1 MNEDQIITSPGGLG
15 GGMLANPEG
24 SVAQVVQGGLGKVG
38 SPAPQQ
44 QGYAR
49 NSSLEMFEV
58 ANAEK
63 QKAKEMQFE
72 NEALRAR
79 GDQMKYKAENSAM
92 KDNQINQMLKAGQ
105 LDEETALGIISDPSV
120 SDSTKQN
127 IANVF
132 YPAQAA
138 KTWYSPSDKDHSG
151 FGLRVDDEDKQAEIY
166 AQSRAAGTPGARI
179 PYQSDIDARAS
190 QAESDIYNN
199 WNASTDQQN
208 QMLASDPDINNKQM
222 AWR

>member
-1 MNEDQIITSPGGLG
+1 MNEDQIIASPGGLG
-15 GGMLANPEG
+15 GVAAPMQG
-24 SVAQVVQGGLGKVG
+24 SVVQAVQGGLGKVA
-38 SPAPQQ
+38 SEAPAQ

-79 GDQMKYKAENSAM
+79 GDQMRYKAENSAM

-105 LDEETALGIISDPSV
+105 LDEKTALGIISDPSV

-132 YPAQAA
+132 YPVQATEA
-138 KTWYSPSDKDHSG
+138 KDYYDNGTTYYGDDWQSPIMG
-151 FGLRVDDEDKQAEIY
+151 TDEAKQAEIY
-166 AQSRAAGTPGARI
+166 AQSRSAGTPGEMNVTGRG
-179 PYQSDIDARAS
+179 Y
-190 QAESDIYNN
+190 
-199 WNASTDQQN
+199 
-208 QMLASDPDINNKQM
+208 
-222 AWR
+222 

>member
-1 MNEDQIITSPGGLG
+1 MNEDQIVAREGGLG
-15 GGMLANPEG
+15 GVAVPMQG
-24 SVAQVVQGGLGKVG
+24 SMAQAVQGGLGKVATEA
-38 SPAPQQ
+38 PAQ
-44 QGYAR
+44 QGYGR

-79 GDQMKYKAENSAM
+79 GDQMKYKAENAAM

-105 LDEETALGIISDPSV
+105 LDEETALSIINDPSV

-132 YPAQAA
+132 YPAQATREVPTSA
-138 KTWYSPSDKDHSG
+138 EDREFYRADGVNYPDSYNTT
-151 FGLRVDDEDKQAEIY
+151 DEAKQAEIY
-166 AQSRAAGTPGARI
+166 AQSKGLGIPGEMNVNWDNGRNLNDYI
-179 PYQSDIDARAS
+179 TTDSSRSSDGMNIDERS
-190 QAESDIYNN
+190 RY
-199 WNASTDQQN
+199 
-208 QMLASDPDINNKQM
+208 
-222 AWR
+222 R

>member
-1 MNEDQIITSPGGLG
+1 MNEDQIVARQGGLG
-15 GGMLANPEG
+15 GVAAPMQG
-24 SVAQVVQGGLGKVG
+24 SVAQAVQGGLGKVATEA
-38 SPAPQQ
+38 PAQ
-44 QGYAR
+44 QGYGR

-79 GDQMKYKAENSAM
+79 GDQMKYKAENAAM

-105 LDEETALGIISDPSV
+105 LDEETALGIINDPSV

-132 YPAQAA
+132 YPAQAT
-138 KTWYSPSDKDHSG
+138 KDVGLQNSSWTNGSDEYG
-151 FGLRVDDEDKQAEIY
+151 FSDQAAYATDEAKQAEIY
-166 AQSRAAGTPGARI
+166 AQSRAAGTPGEMNVSGK
-179 PYQSDIDARAS
+179 Y
-190 QAESDIYNN
+190 
-199 WNASTDQQN
+199 W
-208 QMLASDPDINNKQM
+208 
-222 AWR
+222 

>member
-1 MNEDQIITSPGGLG
+1 MNEDQIIASPGGLG

-24 SVAQVVQGGLGKVG
+24 SVAQAVQGGLGKVG

-132 YPAQAA
+132 YPVQAT

-166 AQSRAAGTPGARI
+166 AQSRAAGTPGEMNVSGRG
-179 PYQSDIDARAS
+179 Y
-190 QAESDIYNN
+190 
-199 WNASTDQQN
+199 
-208 QMLASDPDINNKQM
+208 
-222 AWR
+222 

>member
-1 MNEDQIITSPGGLG
+1 MNEDQIIASPGGLG
-15 GGMLANPEG
+15 GGTLANPEG
-24 SVAQVVQGGLGKVG
+24 SVAQAVQGGLGKVG

-92 KDNQINQMLKAGQ
+92 KDNQINQMLKDGQ
-105 LDEETALGIISDPSV
+105 LDEKTALGIINDPSV

-132 YPAQAA
+132 YPVQANEA
-138 KTWYSPSDKDHSG
+138 KDYIDNGTMYYGDDW
-151 FGLRVDDEDKQAEIY
+151 VDPVMGKNEAKQAEID
-166 AQSRAAGTPGARI
+166 AQSRAAGNPGEMNVSGRG
-179 PYQSDIDARAS
+179 Y
-190 QAESDIYNN
+190 
-199 WNASTDQQN
+199 
-208 QMLASDPDINNKQM
+208 
-222 AWR
+222 

>member
-1 MNEDQIITSPGGLG
+1 MNEDQIVARQGGLG
-15 GGMLANPEG
+15 GVATPMQG
-24 SVAQVVQGGLGKVG
+24 SVAQAVQGGLGKVATEA
-38 SPAPQQ
+38 PAQ
-44 QGYAR
+44 QGYGR

-105 LDEETALGIISDPSV
+105 LDEETALGIINDPSV

-132 YPAQAA
+132 YPVQASKA
-138 KTWYSPSDKDHSG
+138 IDYVDNGTMYYGDDWVDPIMGKDES
-151 FGLRVDDEDKQAEIY
+151 KQAQIN
-166 AQSRAAGTPGARI
+166 AQSKGLGIPGEMNVSGRG
-179 PYQSDIDARAS
+179 Y
-190 QAESDIYNN
+190 
-199 WNASTDQQN
+199 
-208 QMLASDPDINNKQM
+208 
-222 AWR
+222 

>member
-1 MNEDQIITSPGGLG
+1 MNEDQIVARQGGLG
-15 GGMLANPEG
+15 GVAAPMQG
-24 SVAQVVQGGLGKVG
+24 SVAQAVQGGLGKVATEA
-38 SPAPQQ
+38 PAQ
-44 QGYAR
+44 QGYGR

-79 GDQMKYKAENSAM
+79 GDQMKYKAENAAM

-105 LDEETALGIISDPSV
+105 LDEETALGIINDPSV

-132 YPAQAA
+132 YPAQATEA
-138 KTWYSPSDKDHSG
+138 KDYYDNGTTYYGDDWQSPIMG
-151 FGLRVDDEDKQAEIY
+151 TDEDKQAEID
-166 AQSRAAGTPGARI
+166 AKSRAAGIRGEMNVSGK
-179 PYQSDIDARAS
+179 Y
-190 QAESDIYNN
+190 
-199 WNASTDQQN
+199 W
-208 QMLASDPDINNKQM
+208 
-222 AWR
+222 

>member
-1 MNEDQIITSPGGLG
+1 MNEDQIVARQGGLG
-15 GGMLANPEG
+15 GGVAAPMQG
-24 SVAQVVQGGLGKVG
+24 SVAQAVQGGLGKVATE
-38 SPAPQQ
+38 APTQ
-44 QGYAR
+44 QGYGR

-79 GDQMKYKAENSAM
+79 GDQMKYKAENAAM

-105 LDEETALGIISDPSV
+105 LDEETALGIINDPSV

-132 YPAQAA
+132 YPAQATEA
-138 KTWYSPSDKDHSG
+138 KDYYDNGTTYYGDDWQSPIMG
-151 FGLRVDDEDKQAEIY
+151 TDEAKQAEIY
-166 AQSRAAGTPGARI
+166 AQSKGLGIPGEMNVSGRG
-179 PYQSDIDARAS
+179 Y
-190 QAESDIYNN
+190 
-199 WNASTDQQN
+199 
-208 QMLASDPDINNKQM
+208 
-222 AWR
+222 

>member
-1 MNEDQIITSPGGLG
+1 MNEDQIIASPGGLG

-24 SVAQVVQGGLGKVG
+24 SVAQAVQGGLGKVG

-79 GDQMKYKAENSAM
+79 GDQMKYKAE

-105 LDEETALGIISDPSV
+105 LDEETALGILQDRDISDA
-120 SDSTKQN
+120 TKQN
-127 IANVF
+127 IVNVF
-132 YPAQAA
+132 YPAQAKKEA
-138 KTWYSPSDKDHSG
+138 GLRNMSYASDEYSPGEQMSYTT
-151 FGLRVDDEDKQAEIY
+151 DEAKQAEIY
-166 AQSRAAGTPGARI
+166 AKSRAAGTPGEMNVTGI
-179 PYQSDIDARAS
+179 GY
-190 QAESDIYNN
+190 
-199 WNASTDQQN
+199 
-208 QMLASDPDINNKQM
+208 
-222 AWR
+222 

>member
-1 MNEDQIITSPGGLG
+1 MNEDQIVARQGGLG
-15 GGMLANPEG
+15 GVAAPMQD
-24 SVAQVVQGGLGKVG
+24 SVAQAVQGGLGKVAAEA
-38 SPAPQQ
+38 PAQ
-44 QGYAR
+44 QGYGR

-79 GDQMKYKAENSAM
+79 GDQMKYKAENAAM

-105 LDEETALGIISDPSV
+105 LDEETALGIINDPSV

-132 YPAQAA
+132 YPVQATEA
-138 KTWYSPSDKDHSG
+138 KDYYDNGTTYYGDDWQSPIMG
-151 FGLRVDDEDKQAEIY
+151 TDDAKQAEIY
-166 AQSRAAGTPGARI
+166 AQSRAAGIRGEMNVSGK
-179 PYQSDIDARAS
+179 Y
-190 QAESDIYNN
+190 
-199 WNASTDQQN
+199 W
-208 QMLASDPDINNKQM
+208 
-222 AWR
+222 

>member
-1 MNEDQIITSPGGLG
+1 MNEDQIVARQGGLG
-15 GGMLANPEG
+15 GVAAPMQG
-24 SVAQVVQGGLGKVG
+24 SVAQAVQGGLGKVATE
-38 SPAPQQ
+38 APVQ
-44 QGYAR
+44 QGYGR

-79 GDQMKYKAENSAM
+79 GDQIKYKAENSAM

-105 LDEETALGIISDPSV
+105 LDEETALGIINDPSV

-132 YPAQAA
+132 YPAKATIEA
-138 KTWYSPSDKDHSG
+138 GLRNMSYASDEYSPGDQMTYST
-151 FGLRVDDEDKQAEIY
+151 DEDKQAEIY
-166 AQSRAAGTPGARI
+166 AQARAAGIPGAMNVSGK
-179 PYQSDIDARAS
+179 Y
-190 QAESDIYNN
+190 
-199 WNASTDQQN
+199 W
-208 QMLASDPDINNKQM
+208 
-222 AWR
+222 

>member
-1 MNEDQIITSPGGLG
+1 MNEDQIVARQGGLG
-15 GGMLANPEG
+15 GVAAPMQG
-24 SVAQVVQGGLGKVG
+24 SVAQAVQGGLGKVATE
-38 SPAPQQ
+38 APTQ
-44 QGYAR
+44 QGYGR

-105 LDEETALGIISDPSV
+105 LDEETALGIINDPSV

-132 YPAQAA
+132 YPVQATREVPTDPEDREYYGA
-138 KTWYSPSDKDHSG
+138 DGVNYPDSYNTT
-151 FGLRVDDEDKQAEIY
+151 DEAKQAEIY
-166 AQSRAAGTPGARI
+166 AQSKGLGIPGEMNVSGRG
-179 PYQSDIDARAS
+179 Y
-190 QAESDIYNN
+190 
-199 WNASTDQQN
+199 
-208 QMLASDPDINNKQM
+208 
-222 AWR
+222 

>member
-1 MNEDQIITSPGGLG
+1 MNEDQIIASPGGLG
-15 GGMLANPEG
+15 GGTLANPEG
-24 SVAQVVQGGLGKVG
+24 SVAQAVQGGLGKVG

-79 GDQMKYKAENSAM
+79 GDQMRYKAENSAM

-105 LDEETALGIISDPSV
+105 LDEEAALGIINDPSV

-132 YPAQAA
+132 YPVQATEA
-138 KTWYSPSDKDHSG
+138 KDYYDNGTTYYGDDWQSPIMG
-151 FGLRVDDEDKQAEIY
+151 TDEAKQAEIY
-166 AQSRAAGTPGARI
+166 AQSRSAGTPGEMNVTGRG
-179 PYQSDIDARAS
+179 Y
-190 QAESDIYNN
+190 
-199 WNASTDQQN
+199 
-208 QMLASDPDINNKQM
+208 
-222 AWR
+222 

>member
-1 MNEDQIITSPGGLG
+1 MNEDQIVARQGGLG
-15 GGMLANPEG
+15 GVAAPMQG
-24 SVAQVVQGGLGKVG
+24 SVAQAVQGGLGKVAAEA
-38 SPAPQQ
+38 PAQ
-44 QGYAR
+44 QGYGR

-79 GDQMKYKAENSAM
+79 GDQMKYKAENAAM

-105 LDEETALGIISDPSV
+105 LDEETALGIINDPSV

-132 YPAQAA
+132 YPVQATREVPTDPEDREYYRA
-138 KTWYSPSDKDHSG
+138 DGVNYPDSYNTT
-151 FGLRVDDEDKQAEIY
+151 DEAKQAEIY
-166 AQSRAAGTPGARI
+166 AQSKGLGTPGAMNVSGRG
-179 PYQSDIDARAS
+179 Y
-190 QAESDIYNN
+190 
-199 WNASTDQQN
+199 
-208 QMLASDPDINNKQM
+208 
-222 AWR
+222 

>member
-1 MNEDQIITSPGGLG
+1 MNEDQIIASPGGLG

-24 SVAQVVQGGLGKVG
+24 SVAQAVQGGLGKVG
-38 SPAPQQ
+38 SPATQQ

-79 GDQMKYKAENSAM
+79 GEQMKYKAENSAM

-105 LDEETALGIISDPSV
+105 LDEQTALGIINDPSV

-132 YPAQAA
+132 YPVQATKEDGIRNMSYA
-138 KTWYSPSDKDHSG
+138 DDEYSPG
-151 FGLRVDDEDKQAEIY
+151 DEMSYATDEAKQNQIY
-166 AQSRAAGTPGARI
+166 AQSKGLGTPG
-179 PYQSDIDARAS
+179 SM
-190 QAESDIYNN
+190 NVN
-199 WNASTDQQN
+199 WQ
-208 QMLASDPDINNKQM
+208 
-222 AWR
+222 

>member
-1 MNEDQIITSPGGLG
+1 MNEDQIIASPGGLG
-15 GGMLANPEG
+15 GGILANPEG
-24 SVAQVVQGGLGKVG
+24 SVAQAVRGGLGKVG

-105 LDEETALGIISDPSV
+105 IDEETANKIFQDPSV
-120 SDSTKQN
+120 SAATKQN
-127 IANVF
+127 IINVF
-132 YPAQAA
+132 YPAQATKEA
-138 KTWYSPSDKDHSG
+138 GLRNMSYASDEYSPGDEMSYTT
-151 FGLRVDDEDKQAEIY
+151 DEDKQAEIN
-166 AQSRAAGTPGARI
+166 AQSRAAGIPGEMNITGRG
-179 PYQSDIDARAS
+179 Y
-190 QAESDIYNN
+190 
-199 WNASTDQQN
+199 
-208 QMLASDPDINNKQM
+208 
-222 AWR
+222 

>member
-1 MNEDQIITSPGGLG
+1 MNEDQIVARQGGLG
-15 GGMLANPEG
+15 GAAAPMQG
-24 SVAQVVQGGLGKVG
+24 SVAQAAQGGLGKVATE
-38 SPAPQQ
+38 APIQ
-44 QGYAR
+44 QGYGR

-79 GDQMKYKAENSAM
+79 GDQMKYKAENAAM

-105 LDEETALGIISDPSV
+105 LDEETALGIINDPSV

-132 YPAQAA
+132 YPVQATEA
-138 KTWYSPSDKDHSG
+138 KDYYDNGTTYYGDDWQSPIMG
-151 FGLRVDDEDKQAEIY
+151 TDEAKQAEIY
-166 AQSRAAGTPGARI
+166 AQSRAAGNPGAMNVSGRG
-179 PYQSDIDARAS
+179 Y
-190 QAESDIYNN
+190 
-199 WNASTDQQN
+199 
-208 QMLASDPDINNKQM
+208 
-222 AWR
+222 

>member
-1 MNEDQIITSPGGLG
+1 MNEDQIVARQGGLG
-15 GGMLANPEG
+15 GVAAPMQG
-24 SVAQVVQGGLGKVG
+24 SVAQAMQSGLGKVATEA
-38 SPAPQQ
+38 PAQ
-44 QGYAR
+44 QGYGR

-105 LDEETALGIISDPSV
+105 LDEETALGIINDPSV

-132 YPAQAA
+132 YPVQATEA
-138 KTWYSPSDKDHSG
+138 KDYYDNGTTYYGDDWQSPIMG
-151 FGLRVDDEDKQAEIY
+151 TDEDKQADID
-166 AQSRAAGTPGARI
+166 AKSKGLGTPGAMNVNWDHGR
-179 PYQSDIDARAS
+179 SIDDYITTDPSRAS
-190 QAESDIYNN
+190 DGMNIDERSRY
-199 WNASTDQQN
+199 
-208 QMLASDPDINNKQM
+208 
-222 AWR
+222 R

>member
-1 MNEDQIITSPGGLG
+1 MNEDQIVARQGGLG
-15 GGMLANPEG
+15 VVAAPMQG
-24 SVAQVVQGGLGKVG
+24 SVAQAMQGGLGKVG
-38 SPAPQQ
+38 SPTPQQ

-79 GDQMKYKAENSAM
+79 GEQMRYKAENAAM

-105 LDEETALGIISDPSV
+105 LDEETALSIINDPSV

-132 YPAQAA
+132 YPAQATREVPTSA
-138 KTWYSPSDKDHSG
+138 EDREFYRADGVNYPDSYNTT
-151 FGLRVDDEDKQAEIY
+151 DEAKQAEIY
-166 AQSRAAGTPGARI
+166 AQSKGLGIPGEMNVSGRG
-179 PYQSDIDARAS
+179 Y
-190 QAESDIYNN
+190 
-199 WNASTDQQN
+199 
-208 QMLASDPDINNKQM
+208 
-222 AWR
+222 

>member
-1 MNEDQIITSPGGLG
+1 MNEDQIVARQGGLG
-15 GGMLANPEG
+15 GVAAPMQG
-24 SVAQVVQGGLGKVG
+24 SVAQAVQGGLGKVATEA
-38 SPAPQQ
+38 PAQ
-44 QGYAR
+44 QGYGR

-79 GDQMKYKAENSAM
+79 GDQMKYKAENAAM

-105 LDEETALGIISDPSV
+105 LDEETALGIINDPSV

-132 YPAQAA
+132 YPVQATEA
-138 KTWYSPSDKDHSG
+138 KDYYDNGTTYYGDDWQSPIMG
-151 FGLRVDDEDKQAEIY
+151 TDEAKQAEIY
-166 AQSRAAGTPGARI
+166 AQSRAAGNPGEMNVSGRG
-179 PYQSDIDARAS
+179 Y
-190 QAESDIYNN
+190 
-199 WNASTDQQN
+199 
-208 QMLASDPDINNKQM
+208 
-222 AWR
+222 

>member
-1 MNEDQIITSPGGLG
+1 MNEDQIIASPGGLG
-15 GGMLANPEG
+15 GGMLSNPEG
-24 SVAQVVQGGLGKVG
+24 SVAQAVQGGLGKVG

-92 KDNQINQMLKAGQ
+92 KDNQINQMLKDGQ
-105 LDEETALGIISDPSV
+105 LDEKTALGIINDPSV

-132 YPAQAA
+132 YPVQATKEVPTDPENRDFYRQHGVA
-138 KTWYSPSDKDHSG
+138 YPDSYNTI
-151 FGLRVDDEDKQAEIY
+151 DEDKQAEIY
-166 AQSRAAGTPGARI
+166 AQSRAAGTPGEMNVSGRG
-179 PYQSDIDARAS
+179 Y
-190 QAESDIYNN
+190 
-199 WNASTDQQN
+199 
-208 QMLASDPDINNKQM
+208 
-222 AWR
+222 

>member
-1 MNEDQIITSPGGLG
+1 MNEDQIIASPGGLG
-15 GGMLANPEG
+15 GGNIIANPEG
-24 SVAQVVQGGLGKVG
+24 SLALAVQGGLGKVG

-49 NSSLEMFEV
+49 NSSLEMLEV

-79 GDQMKYKAENSAM
+79 GEQMKYKAENSAM

-105 LDEETALGIISDPSV
+105 LDEETALSIISDPSV

-132 YPAQAA
+132 YPVQATKEA
-138 KTWYSPSDKDHSG
+138 GLRNMSYASDEYSPGDQMSYTT
-151 FGLRVDDEDKQAEIY
+151 DEDKQAQIY
-166 AQSRAAGTPGARI
+166 AQSRAAGIPGEMNVNWDNGRNLNDYI
-179 PYQSDIDARAS
+179 TTDSSRAS
-190 QAESDIYNN
+190 DGMNIDERSRY
-199 WNASTDQQN
+199 
-208 QMLASDPDINNKQM
+208 
-222 AWR
+222 R

>member
-1 MNEDQIITSPGGLG
+1 MNEDQIVARQGGLG
-15 GGMLANPEG
+15 VVAAPMQG
-24 SVAQVVQGGLGKVG
+24 SVAQAVQGGLGKVAAE
-38 SPAPQQ
+38 APRQ
-44 QGYAR
+44 QGYGR

-79 GDQMKYKAENSAM
+79 GDQMKYKAENAAM

-105 LDEETALGIISDPSV
+105 LDEETALGIINDPSV

-132 YPAQAA
+132 YPVQATEA
-138 KTWYSPSDKDHSG
+138 KDYYDNGTTYYGNDWQSPIMG
-151 FGLRVDDEDKQAEIY
+151 TDDAKQAQIN
-166 AQSRAAGTPGARI
+166 AQSKGLGTPGAMNVSGSR
-179 PYQSDIDARAS
+179 Y
-190 QAESDIYNN
+190 
-199 WNASTDQQN
+199 
-208 QMLASDPDINNKQM
+208 
-222 AWR
+222 

>member
-1 MNEDQIITSPGGLG
+1 MNEDQIVARQGGLG
-15 GGMLANPEG
+15 GVAVPMQG
-24 SVAQVVQGGLGKVG
+24 SVAQAVQGGLGKVATEA
-38 SPAPQQ
+38 PAQ
-44 QGYAR
+44 QGYGR

-79 GDQMKYKAENSAM
+79 GDQMKYKAENAAM

-105 LDEETALGIISDPSV
+105 LDEETALSIINDPSV

-132 YPAQAA
+132 YPVQATREVPTSA
-138 KTWYSPSDKDHSG
+138 EDREFYRADGVNYPDSYNTT
-151 FGLRVDDEDKQAEIY
+151 DEAKQAEIY
-166 AQSRAAGTPGARI
+166 AQSKGLGIPGEMNVNWDNGRNLNDYI
-179 PYQSDIDARAS
+179 TTDSSRSSDGMNIDERS
-190 QAESDIYNN
+190 RY
-199 WNASTDQQN
+199 
-208 QMLASDPDINNKQM
+208 
-222 AWR
+222 R

>member
-1 MNEDQIITSPGGLG
+1 MNEDQIIASPGGLG
-15 GGMLANPEG
+15 GVTLANPEG
-24 SVAQVVQGGLGKVG
+24 SVAQAVQGGLGKVG

-79 GDQMKYKAENSAM
+79 GDQMKYKAENAAM

-105 LDEETALGIISDPSV
+105 LDEETALSIISDPSV

-132 YPAQAA
+132 YPVQAGEKREVRRPDSIFHDPDEYA
-138 KTWYSPSDKDHSG
+138 VESDYQ
-151 FGLRVDDEDKQAEIY
+151 KQAQID
-166 AQSRAAGTPGARI
+166 AQSRAAGTPGSMNVNWDHGR
-179 PYQSDIDARAS
+179 SIDDYITTDSSRAS
-190 QAESDIYNN
+190 DGMNIDERSRY
-199 WNASTDQQN
+199 
-208 QMLASDPDINNKQM
+208 
-222 AWR
+222 R

>member
-1 MNEDQIITSPGGLG
+1 MNEDQIVARQGGLG
-15 GGMLANPEG
+15 GVAAPMQG
-24 SVAQVVQGGLGKVG
+24 SVAQAVQGGLGKVA
-38 SPAPQQ
+38 SEAPAQ
-44 QGYAR
+44 QGYGR

-79 GDQMKYKAENSAM
+79 GDQMKYKAENAAM

-105 LDEETALGIISDPSV
+105 LDEETALGIINDPSV

-132 YPAQAA
+132 YPVQATEA
-138 KTWYSPSDKDHSG
+138 KDYYDNGTTYYGDDWQSPIMG
-151 FGLRVDDEDKQAEIY
+151 TDDAKQAEIY
-166 AQSRAAGTPGARI
+166 AQSKGLGIPGAMNVSGRG
-179 PYQSDIDARAS
+179 Y
-190 QAESDIYNN
+190 
-199 WNASTDQQN
+199 
-208 QMLASDPDINNKQM
+208 
-222 AWR
+222 

>member
-1 MNEDQIITSPGGLG
+1 MNEDQIIASPGGLG
-15 GGMLANPEG
+15 GGTLANPEG
-24 SVAQVVQGGLGKVG
+24 SVAQAVQGGLGKVG

-79 GDQMKYKAENSAM
+79 GDQMKYKAENAAM

-132 YPAQAA
+132 YPVQATKEA
-138 KTWYSPSDKDHSG
+138 GLRNMSYASDEYSPGDQMSYTT
-151 FGLRVDDEDKQAEIY
+151 DEDKQAEIY
-166 AQSRAAGTPGARI
+166 AQSRAAGTPGEMNVSRRG
-179 PYQSDIDARAS
+179 Y
-190 QAESDIYNN
+190 
-199 WNASTDQQN
+199 
-208 QMLASDPDINNKQM
+208 
-222 AWR
+222 